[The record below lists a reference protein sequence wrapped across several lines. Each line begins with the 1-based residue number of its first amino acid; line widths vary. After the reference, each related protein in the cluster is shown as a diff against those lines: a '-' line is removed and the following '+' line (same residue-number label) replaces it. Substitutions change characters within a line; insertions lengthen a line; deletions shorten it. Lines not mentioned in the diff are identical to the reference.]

1 MGRDARNDD
10 IADLELRLGRSL
22 GRYGEL
28 YPDMAK
34 RLASILRSSEPTIHG
49 RVQTLARLVAKRSDD
64 LRDLLAERF
73 DLTPAEA
80 RVAIHLVEG
89 GDIASYALAAGVSP
103 GTVRTHLKA
112 IFAKTGV
119 NRQAALVKL
128 ARQRF

>member
-1 MGRDARNDD
+1 MGKDAQGDD

-28 YPDMAK
+28 YPDMAP
-34 RLASILRSSEPTIHG
+34 RLLAIVRSKEPAIS
-49 RVQTLARLVAKRSDD
+49 RRIQALARLLSQRSDD
-64 LRDLLAERF
+64 LRDVLAARF

-89 GDIASYALAAGVSP
+89 GDIASYAKAAGVSL

-128 ARQRF
+128 AQPRI